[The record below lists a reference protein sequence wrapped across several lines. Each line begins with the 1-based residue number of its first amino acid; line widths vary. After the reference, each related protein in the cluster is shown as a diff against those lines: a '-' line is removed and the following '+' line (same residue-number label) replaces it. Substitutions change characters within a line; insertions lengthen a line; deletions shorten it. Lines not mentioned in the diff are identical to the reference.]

1 MDAIIRAKPPA
12 AKGTY
17 LKTVTL
23 CTTHGPAIKVDPAQA
38 SKLQVA

>member
-1 MDAIIRAKPPA
+1 
-12 AKGTY
+12 
-17 LKTVTL
+17 VTL

>member
-1 MDAIIRAKPPA
+1 MRAKPPA

-17 LKTVTL
+17 LKSLTL
-23 CTTHGPAIKVDPAQA
+23 CTTHGPAIRVDPAQA